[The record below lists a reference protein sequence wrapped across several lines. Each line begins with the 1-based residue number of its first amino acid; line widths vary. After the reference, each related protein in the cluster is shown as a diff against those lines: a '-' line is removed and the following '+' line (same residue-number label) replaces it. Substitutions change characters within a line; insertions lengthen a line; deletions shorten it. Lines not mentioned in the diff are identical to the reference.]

1 MTLVTT
7 PPRTLRLLH
16 LEDSA
21 RDGQYIE
28 DLLLEEG
35 LCCAITQV
43 ARRAPFEAAL
53 RTQQFDVVICD
64 YSLPD
69 LDGLSAVRLVR
80 ALAADT
86 PVIIVSGSI
95 DSLSAVQCLREGAT
109 DLLLKDRLE
118 RLPSAVSRALDER
131 ERRVRL
137 REVEER
143 FQQLAAQSPTGFWF
157 IAADAARVEY
167 VSHAVAALWGESAS
181 VLASEAG
188 AFLACVHDDDRAR
201 VTAAW
206 EHWVGGDAPSF
217 DEELRVRWPGD
228 EPRWLHHSGTRLTDG
243 AGRVTQLCCITQDIT
258 ERKAME
264 ARMQHTQRLEA
275 VGRLAGGIAHDFN
288 TLLTVITATS
298 ELALARIEPEDPL
311 IADLSE
317 IRSAGERGAGLV
329 AQLIAF
335 SRQQIMRP
343 RVLDPVELMRN
354 LERLLLR
361 LIGAHI
367 RFTLQLPTVPVF
379 IRVDPGQL
387 EQVLL
392 NLVVN
397 ARDAMRAGGEL
408 SLSLDVVKPDA
419 DLADKFGGPTAS
431 CVQITVSDSG
441 VGIPPEVQ
449 RRIFEPFFTTKVTEG
464 GTGLGLSTVHGIVEQ
479 SGGSVRMQSTVGVG
493 TTFRILLPLVQDES
507 QRPTLSEVPA
517 PPLLR
522 GGAAVVL
529 VVDDDQALR
538 YLVKRTL
545 SSVGYTVLIAENG
558 PTALRLM
565 EDLGGDV
572 DLLLTDIVMPE
583 MSGHQLAERGRRLN
597 PSLRVLFMS
606 GYTEDEVSRRS
617 LLDNVDGFVPK
628 PFTVTSLTRGVARA
642 LGRED

>member
-1 MTLVTT
+1 MTLATI
-7 PPRTLRLLH
+7 PPRTVRLLH

-21 RDGQYIE
+21 RDVQYIE
-28 DLLLEEG
+28 DLLAEEG
-35 LCCAITQV
+35 LVCQITQV

-53 RTQQFDVVICD
+53 RAQAFDVVICD

-69 LDGLSAVRLVR
+69 LDGLSALRLVR
-80 ALAADT
+80 AISVDT

-109 DLLLKDRLE
+109 DLLLKNRLE
-118 RLPSAVSRALDER
+118 RLPSAVNRALDER
-131 ERRVRL
+131 ERRTRL

-143 FQQLAAQSPTGFWF
+143 FQQLADQSPTGFWF
-157 IAADAARVEY
+157 VAADASRVEY
-167 VSHAVAALWGESAS
+167 VSDAVETLWGERAA
-181 VLASEAG
+181 VLTREAG
-188 AFLACVHDDDRAR
+188 AFLACVHDDDRPR

-206 EHWVGGDAPSF
+206 DSWVRGDAPSF
-217 DEELRVRWPGD
+217 DEELRVRTSD
-228 EPRWLHHSGTRLTDG
+228 DTSRWLHHSGTRLADA
-243 AGRVTQLCCITQDIT
+243 AGRVTRLCCITQDIT

-298 ELALARIEPEDPL
+298 ELALARMDPEDPL
-311 IADLSE
+311 LADLSE

-343 RVLDPVELMRN
+343 RVIDPVELMRN
-354 LERLLLR
+354 LERMLQR

-367 RFTLQLPTVPVF
+367 RFELHLPTDRVF

-387 EQVLL
+387 EQVLV

-397 ARDAMRAGGEL
+397 ARDAMRGGGVL
-408 SLSLDVVKPDA
+408 AVSLDVIQPDA
-419 DLADKFGGPTAS
+419 DLVDKFGGPGAS
-431 CVQITVSDSG
+431 CVQITVRDSG
-441 VGIPPEVQ
+441 VGMPVEVQ
-449 RRIFEPFFTTKVTEG
+449 RRVFEPFFTTKVTEG

-479 SGGSVRMQSTVGVG
+479 SGGVVRLQSAIGMG
-493 TTFRILLPLVQDES
+493 TTFRILLPQVADES
-507 QRPTLSEVPA
+507 RRPTPTQTRAIPA
-517 PPLLR
+517 AR
-522 GGAAVVL
+522 SGAATVL

-545 SSVGYTVLIAENG
+545 SSVGYTVLMAENG
-558 PTALRLM
+558 PTALRLL
-565 EDLGGDV
+565 EDLRGEV

-583 MSGHQLAERGRRLN
+583 MSGHQLAERGRVLN
-597 PSLRVLFMS
+597 PDLRVLYMS

-617 LLDNVDGFVPK
+617 LHDHMEAFVPK
-628 PFTVTSLTRGVARA
+628 PFTVTSLTRGVSRA